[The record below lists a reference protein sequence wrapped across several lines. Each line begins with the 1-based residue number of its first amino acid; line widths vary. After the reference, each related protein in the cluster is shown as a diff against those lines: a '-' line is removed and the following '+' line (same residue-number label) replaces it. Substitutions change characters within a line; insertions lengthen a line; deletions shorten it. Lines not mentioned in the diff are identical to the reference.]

1 MCATKL
7 LVYTRQSH
15 LFGYLP
21 SSFPSE
27 GVKDDTLALLKS
39 IVYDDLGVL
48 KIYKI
53 TPDTL
58 HGEIE
63 RQVQTFMESM
73 DCTIFLIIAN
83 MQDVTLK
90 MINHL
95 RILIEQKENESLN
108 DDKLIVFLLQF
119 PQGQQ
124 LFTRC
129 YPALFLSGWDH
140 FYLDSLTT
148 DFYVHGL
155 PKPLQNVVDI
165 RQCFRVAL
173 CIASTNDSVSLSLEP
188 LLKEAI
194 PVISPRVIVG
204 STNKIYNKPM
214 SIKER
219 QNLLKKL
226 LLKDTLEQDEQS
238 ECTYLG
244 KALCS
249 LFTQYWDNV
258 TVTKFLQAAASFSF
272 CHQSTLSITSYIQT
286 RIKALFFEFVVYML
300 WKINEDCNLDCYEF
314 SDSSSAITVEELF
327 GSITKS
333 LIVPSLSFLPHA
345 CRALPPPE
353 NKGFKFPFFGMVYHC
368 LEEMLDCSHE
378 IVNKKMSSKAFNPQ
392 SSVSSKA
399 TKQFE
404 EKELFEVM
412 KEKLQQVVDVSIIEP
427 LSSFLLLF
435 IQETTGDVHILS
447 PVLKALRDDKLWQKY
462 MVDFIKHKC
471 MSDSQTTVITQSLPE
486 ATFKI
491 ILSPVIEAYFDFN
504 RHVKSE
510 DPMSLLAW
518 VHVRSEV
525 HKMDLTQTIN
535 QMQRL
540 EPFLRNQPQD
550 TLSGAAE
557 SLLSPTKKDLG
568 SFVIQRSFD
577 SLNNIVFQWSDEKTE
592 DLRQWYLAYRDIV
605 SIIQIFKYYVLI

>member
-7 LVYTRQSH
+7 LMYTRQSH

-21 SSFPSE
+21 SSFPLE
-27 GVKDDTLALLKS
+27 GMKDDTLALLKS
-39 IVYDDLGVL
+39 IVYDDLGIL

-58 HGEIE
+58 HGYIE
-63 RQVQTFMESM
+63 RQVQTFMEST

-95 RILIEQKENESLN
+95 RILVEQKENKSLN
-108 DDKLIVFLLQF
+108 DDKLIIFLLQF

-148 DFYVHGL
+148 DFSVHGL

-173 CIASTNDSVSLSLEP
+173 CIANTDDSVSLSLEP

-194 PVISPRVIVG
+194 PVISSRVIVG

-226 LLKDTLEQDEQS
+226 LLKEEEHS
-238 ECTYLG
+238 VCTPLG

-249 LFTQYWDNV
+249 LFTQYWDNL

-272 CHQSTLSITSYIQT
+272 HHQSTLSITSYIQT

-314 SDSSSAITVEELF
+314 SDSSSTITVEELF
-327 GSITKS
+327 GSITKT

-353 NKGFKFPFFGMVYHC
+353 NKGFEFPFFGMVYHC
-368 LEEMLDCSHE
+368 LEEMLDCSQE
-378 IVNKKMSSKAFNPQ
+378 IVNKKMSSKVINPQ

-412 KEKLQQVVDVSIIEP
+412 KEKLQQLFDVSTIEP
-427 LSSFLLLF
+427 LCIFF
-435 IQETTGDVHILS
+435 ITVYTGNHREC
-447 PVLKALRDDKLWQKY
+447 PY
-462 MVDFIKHKC
+462 
-471 MSDSQTTVITQSLPE
+471 
-486 ATFKI
+486 
-491 ILSPVIEAYFDFN
+491 
-504 RHVKSE
+504 
-510 DPMSLLAW
+510 
-518 VHVRSEV
+518 
-525 HKMDLTQTIN
+525 
-535 QMQRL
+535 
-540 EPFLRNQPQD
+540 
-550 TLSGAAE
+550 
-557 SLLSPTKKDLG
+557 
-568 SFVIQRSFD
+568 
-577 SLNNIVFQWSDEKTE
+577 
-592 DLRQWYLAYRDIV
+592 IV
-605 SIIQIFKYYVLI
+605 SSYKGIKR

>member
-1 MCATKL
+1 MKV
-7 LVYTRQSH
+7 LVYTQQSH

-21 SSFPSE
+21 SSYPSE
-27 GVKDDTLALLKS
+27 GIKEDTLCLLQS
-39 IVYDDLGVL
+39 IIYDDLHAL

-58 HGEIE
+58 EREIE
-63 RQVQTFMESM
+63 GQIQMFVESR
-73 DCTIFLIIAN
+73 DHTIFLISAN

-95 RILIEQKENESLN
+95 RVLVEQKENESLKN
-108 DDKLIVFLLQF
+108 GKLIIFLLQF

-148 DFYVHGL
+148 DFSVCGL

-173 CIASTNDSVSLSLEP
+173 CIASTDDSVSLSLEP

-300 WKINEDCNLDCYEF
+300 WKINEDCNLDCYDF
-314 SDSSSAITVEELF
+314 SDSSTTITELF
-327 GSITKS
+327 GSITKN
-333 LIVPSLSFLPHA
+333 LFFKAPSLSSLTHA
-345 CRALPPPE
+345 CHSLPPPE
-353 NKGFKFPFFGMVYHC
+353 NKGFEFPFFGIVCHY
-368 LEEMLDCSHE
+368 LEEMLDCCRE
-378 IVNKKMSSKAFNPQ
+378 IVTKNINSKEHSPQ
-392 SSVSSKA
+392 SSVSNTSMTTKA
-399 TKQFE
+399 LEENKIFE
-404 EKELFEVM
+404 LM
-412 KEKLQQVVDVSIIEP
+412 KTNLQKLCDDVSYCSNFFKLTFFI
-427 LSSFLLLF
+427 LF
-435 IQETTGDVHILS
+435 RRQ
-447 PVLKALRDDKLWQKY
+447 
-462 MVDFIKHKC
+462 
-471 MSDSQTTVITQSLPE
+471 SQV
-486 ATFKI
+486 KI
-491 ILSPVIEAYFDFN
+491 PCC
-504 RHVKSE
+504 
-510 DPMSLLAW
+510 
-518 VHVRSEV
+518 
-525 HKMDLTQTIN
+525 
-535 QMQRL
+535 
-540 EPFLRNQPQD
+540 
-550 TLSGAAE
+550 
-557 SLLSPTKKDLG
+557 
-568 SFVIQRSFD
+568 
-577 SLNNIVFQWSDEKTE
+577 
-592 DLRQWYLAYRDIV
+592 
-605 SIIQIFKYYVLI
+605 

>member
-1 MCATKL
+1 M
-7 LVYTRQSH
+7 YTRQSH

-21 SSFPSE
+21 SSFPLE
-27 GVKDDTLALLKS
+27 GTKEDTLALLES

-63 RQVQTFMESM
+63 KQVQTFTEST
-73 DCTIFLIIAN
+73 DRTIFLIIAN

-95 RILIEQKENESLN
+95 RILVEQKENESLN

-129 YPALFLSGWDH
+129 YPALFLNGWDH

-148 DFYVHGL
+148 DFSVCGL

-173 CIASTNDSVSLSLEP
+173 CIASTDDSLSLSLEP

-194 PVISPRVIVG
+194 PVISPRVVVG
-204 STNKIYNKPM
+204 STNTIYNKRM

-219 QNLLKKL
+219 QKLLKKL
-226 LLKDTLEQDEQS
+226 LLKGTLEQE
-238 ECTYLG
+238 EHIVCTPFG

-300 WKINEDCNLDCYEF
+300 WKINEDCNLDCYDF
-314 SDSSSAITVEELF
+314 SDSSSTITVEELF

-378 IVNKKMSSKAFNPQ
+378 IVNKKISSKAINPQ

-404 EKELFEVM
+404 EKELFGVM
-412 KEKLQQVVDVSIIEP
+412 KEKLQLVVDVSTIEP
-427 LSSFLLLF
+427 LCIIFF
-435 IQETTGDVHILS
+435 I
-447 PVLKALRDDKLWQKY
+447 Y
-462 MVDFIKHKC
+462 
-471 MSDSQTTVITQSLPE
+471 
-486 ATFKI
+486 
-491 ILSPVIEAYFDFN
+491 
-504 RHVKSE
+504 
-510 DPMSLLAW
+510 
-518 VHVRSEV
+518 
-525 HKMDLTQTIN
+525 
-535 QMQRL
+535 
-540 EPFLRNQPQD
+540 
-550 TLSGAAE
+550 AE
-557 SLLSPTKKDLG
+557 NHRG
-568 SFVIQRSFD
+568 
-577 SLNNIVFQWSDEKTE
+577 
-592 DLRQWYLAYRDIV
+592 
-605 SIIQIFKYYVLI
+605 

>member
-1 MCATKL
+1 MCAKKV

-15 LFGYLP
+15 LFGFLP
-21 SSFPSE
+21 SSYPSE

-39 IVYDDLGVL
+39 IVYDDLRVL

-53 TPDTL
+53 TPDRL

-63 RQVQTFMESM
+63 KQVQTFSESM
-73 DCTIFLIIAN
+73 DHTIFLIIAN

-124 LFTRC
+124 LFTHC

-148 DFYVHGL
+148 DFSVCGL

-165 RQCFRVAL
+165 RQCFQVAL
-173 CIASTNDSVSLSLEP
+173 CIASSDDSVSLSLES

-214 SIKER
+214 SVKER
-219 QNLLKKL
+219 QKLLKKL
-226 LLKDTLEQDEQS
+226 LLKDTLEQEEQW

-244 KALCS
+244 KALCF

-272 CHQSTLSITSYIQT
+272 RHQSTLSITNYIQT

-314 SDSSSAITVEELF
+314 SDSSSTIIVEEFF
-327 GSITKS
+327 GSITKN
-333 LIVPSLSFLPHA
+333 LKFKVPSLSSLPRA
-345 CRALPPPE
+345 CRGLPPPE
-353 NKGFKFPFFGMVYHC
+353 NKGFKFPFFGMVYHY
-368 LEEMLDCSHE
+368 LEEMLDCSQE
-378 IVNKKMSSKAFNPQ
+378 IVNKKLSSKAINPQ

-399 TKQFE
+399 IKQFE

-412 KEKLQQVVDVSIIEP
+412 KEKFQQVVDVSNIE
-427 LSSFLLLF
+427 SVCISFGF
-435 IQETTGDVHILS
+435 IYTGNH
-447 PVLKALRDDKLWQKY
+447 R
-462 MVDFIKHKC
+462 
-471 MSDSQTTVITQSLPE
+471 
-486 ATFKI
+486 
-491 ILSPVIEAYFDFN
+491 
-504 RHVKSE
+504 
-510 DPMSLLAW
+510 
-518 VHVRSEV
+518 
-525 HKMDLTQTIN
+525 
-535 QMQRL
+535 
-540 EPFLRNQPQD
+540 
-550 TLSGAAE
+550 G
-557 SLLSPTKKDLG
+557 
-568 SFVIQRSFD
+568 
-577 SLNNIVFQWSDEKTE
+577 
-592 DLRQWYLAYRDIV
+592 
-605 SIIQIFKYYVLI
+605 